1 MDVVTVVVPVYNV
14 EHYLRE
20 CLESIINQT
29 YQDLQII
36 LVDDGSTDSSN
47 IICDEYALRDKRVQV
62 IHKDNRGLS
71 DARNKGID
79 LANGEYITFIDS
91 DDVIEQ
97 DMIEYLVQLISKYKA
112 DISVCQARYISD
124 DGILLKKPCGEI
136 KEKKVINV
144 LNCIHEFLYS
154 QEIGTVAWRKL
165 YKRSLFQE
173 IRYPVGRYHEDVF
186 TTYKLV
192 AISDSIAIGSEVKY
206 LYRIRPS
213 SIMQSSFSPKHLDL
227 VAGKREMSR
236 FIENKF
242 PDSPDIIE
250 LAYASIIYAANKCV
264 YRIGESN
271 NKEGRYIKYL
281 QYVYRKYEK
290 YYLRCSESRL
300 ISKLFSISA
309 YVNVRF
315 VVQCVSL
322 INKVRI
328 KWSR

>member
-14 EHYLRE
+14 EHYLRA

-29 YQDLQII
+29 YKSLQII

-47 IICDEYALRDKRVQV
+47 IICDEYARRDKRVQV
-62 IHKDNRGLS
+62 IHKDNKGLS

-79 LANGEYITFIDS
+79 LADGEYITFIDS
-91 DDVIEQ
+91 DDVIEL
-97 DMIEYLVQLISKYKA
+97 DMIEYLMQLILRYNA

-124 DGILLKKPCGEI
+124 DGLLLKKPCGGI
-136 KEKKVINV
+136 KEKKVINA
-144 LNCIHEFLYS
+144 LNCIHEFLYG

-192 AISDSIAIGSEVKY
+192 AISDSIAIGSEAKY

-213 SIMQSSFSPKHLDL
+213 SIMRSPFSPKHLDL
-227 VAGKREMSR
+227 VVGKREMAR

-242 PDSPDIIE
+242 PDSIE

-264 YRIGESN
+264 YRMGESN
-271 NKEGRYIKYL
+271 STERRYIKYL
-281 QYVYRKYEK
+281 QCVYRKYEK

-300 ISKLFSISA
+300 ISRLFSISA
-309 YVNVRF
+309 YVNVFF

-322 INKVRI
+322 INKIRI
-328 KWSR
+328 KWSL

>member
-1 MDVVTVVVPVYNV
+1 MDVVTVVIPVYNV

-20 CLESIINQT
+20 CLESVVNQT
-29 YQDLQII
+29 YQNLQII
-36 LVDDGSTDSSN
+36 LVDDGSTDSST
-47 IICDEYALRDKRVQV
+47 IICDEYALRDKRIRV
-62 IHKDNRGLS
+62 IHKDNGGLS

-91 DDVIEQ
+91 DDVVEQ
-97 DMIEYLVQLISKYKA
+97 DMIEYLMHLISRYNA
-112 DISVCQARYISD
+112 DISVCQAQYISD
-124 DGILLKKPCGEI
+124 SGLLLKKPYSEI
-136 KEKKVINV
+136 KEKKVINA
-144 LNCIHEFLYS
+144 LNCIHEFLYG

-192 AISDSIAIGSEVKY
+192 AISDSIAIGSEAKY

-213 SIMQSSFSPKHLDL
+213 SIMRSPFSPKHLDL
-227 VAGKREMSR
+227 VVGKREMAR

-242 PDSPDIIE
+242 PDSIE

-264 YRIGESN
+264 YRMGESN
-271 NKEGRYIKYL
+271 STERRYIKYL
-281 QYVYRKYEK
+281 QCVYRKYEK

-300 ISKLFSISA
+300 ISRLFSISA
-309 YVNVRF
+309 YVNVFF

-322 INKVRI
+322 INKIRI
-328 KWSR
+328 KWSL